1 VIRVHLEVE
10 KQWAFACAID
20 HPGWQRRAKGE
31 AAALEELEA
40 YRGRYADAV
49 GVTPTGELH
58 VVATLPGTTTTGFGA
73 PDVRGP
79 WDDEPLTQAE
89 LDAVAACWGAFD
101 RIVAVT
107 SEELA
112 KGPRG
117 GGRDR
122 DEVVA
127 HVVEAERAYGRKIG
141 VRVPP
146 RTAWVDQRA
155 ALLEG
160 LPHGGSWPAKYAA
173 RRIAWHV
180 LDHAWEL
187 QDKTLR

>member
-1 VIRVHLEVE
+1 MIRVYLEVE
-10 KQWAFACAID
+10 KTWAFACAID

-31 AAALEELEA
+31 AAALEELES
-40 YRGRYADAV
+40 YRGRYTAAV
-49 GVTPTGELH
+49 GVAPVGELQ
-58 VVATLPGTTTTGFGA
+58 VVATVPGTTTTGFGA

-89 LDAVAACWGAFD
+89 LDAVAACWRAFD
-101 RIVAVT
+101 RIAAVT
-107 SEELA
+107 SAELA

-122 DEVVA
+122 DGVIA
-127 HVVEAERAYGRKIG
+127 HVVEAERAYGRKVG
-141 VRVPP
+141 VKVPL
-146 RTAWVDQRA
+146 RTTWPEQRQ

-160 LPHGGSWPAKYAA
+160 LPAGGAWPAKYAA

-187 QDKTLR
+187 EDKDLS

>member
-1 VIRVHLEVE
+1 MIRLYLEVE
-10 KQWAFACAID
+10 KTWAFACAID

-31 AAALEELEA
+31 AEALEELER
-40 YRGRYADAV
+40 YRDRYAAAV
-49 GVTPTGELH
+49 GVAPVGELQ
-58 VVATLPGTTTTGFGA
+58 VVATVPGTATTGFGA

-79 WDDEPLTQAE
+79 WDDEQVTQAE
-89 LDAVAACWGAFD
+89 LGAVAACWTAFD
-101 RIVAVT
+101 RIAAVA
-107 SEELA
+107 SAELA

-127 HVVEAERAYGRKIG
+127 HVVEAERSYGRKVG
-141 VRVPP
+141 VKVPP
-146 RTAWVDQRA
+146 RTPWGDQRS
-155 ALLEG
+155 ALVAG
-160 LPHGGSWPAKYAA
+160 LADGGAWPAKYAA

-187 QDKTLR
+187 EDKTLR

>member
-1 VIRVHLEVE
+1 MIQVYLEVE
-10 KQWAFACAID
+10 RSWAFACAID
-20 HPGWQRRAKGE
+20 HPGWQRRGKGE

-40 YRGRYADAV
+40 YRGRYGAAV
-49 GVTPTGELH
+49 GVAPVGELQ
-58 VVATLPGTTTTGFGA
+58 VVATVAGTTTTGFGA

-79 WDDEPLTQAE
+79 WDDEPVTPGE
-89 LDAVAACWGAFD
+89 LAAVAACWETFD
-101 RIVAVT
+101 LIVAGT
-107 SEELA
+107 SAELA

-127 HVVEAERAYGRKIG
+127 HVVEAERAYGRKVG

-146 RTAWVDQRA
+146 RTPWADQRDA
-155 ALLEG
+155 VLER
-160 LPHGGSWPAKYAA
+160 LTGGGAWPAKYAA

-187 QDKTLR
+187 EDKSLR